1 MRVIAGEAKGRRL
14 EGSRSGTF
22 RPTTDRVREALFS
35 AIGPGVAG
43 ARILDLY
50 AGSGALGIEALS
62 RGAASAVFV
71 ESDAGAVAAIRA
83 NLGLTGMAARAS
95 VLRLSA
101 ERFVARVPDG
111 AFDFVFMDPPYREG
125 LPLEV
130 LAALAGG
137 GFLADGAEVVLEA
150 PASVDAEAEVA
161 GLELAL
167 HRRYG
172 DSALFFLRA
181 GSAAGR

>member
-14 EGSRSGTF
+14 AGSRNGTF
-22 RPTTDRVREALFS
+22 RPTADRVREALFS
-35 AIGPGVAG
+35 TLGPGVAG

-71 ESDAGAVAAIRA
+71 DPDPGAVAAIRA
-83 NLGLTGMAARAS
+83 NLELTGLDRRAS

-101 ERFVARVPDG
+101 ERFVARAPEEP
-111 AFDFVFMDPPYREG
+111 FDLVFLDPPYREG
-125 LPLEV
+125 LPLDV
-130 LAALAGG
+130 LGALSGG
-137 GFLADGAEVVLEA
+137 GFLGDGAEVVVETCA
-150 PASVDAEAEVA
+150 STGASVDLA
-161 GLELAL
+161 GFDLVS

-172 DSALFFLRA
+172 DSALLFLQA
-181 GSAAGR
+181 GPPRP

>member
-1 MRVIAGEAKGRRL
+1 VRVIAGEAKGRRL
-14 EGSRSGTF
+14 AGSRHATF
-22 RPTTDRVREALFS
+22 RPTTGRVREALFS
-35 AIGPGVAG
+35 TLGAGVAG

-71 ESDAGAVAAIRA
+71 DPDPAAVAAIRA
-83 NLGLTGMAARAS
+83 NLDLTGLHSRAS

-101 ERFVARVPDG
+101 ERFVARAPEG
-111 AFDFVFMDPPYREG
+111 AFDLIFMDPPYSDG

-137 GFLADGAEVVLEA
+137 GFLEHGAEVVVEISA
-150 PASVDAEAEVA
+150 GTDAA
-161 GLELAL
+161 GDLAGFDL
-167 HRRYG
+167 VSRRRYG
-172 DSALFFLRA
+172 DSALLFLQM
-181 GSAAGR
+181 GSARP